1 MGLTAVLDRID
12 YEIIAELQ
20 KNARLSNK
28 DLARRVDLAPSS
40 CHARVRALQAA
51 GVFRGF
57 HAEVEPE
64 VLGIQQQA
72 LIFVGLSRH
81 NREVVEQFVGEVT
94 ELPEVVRLFN
104 ISGQMDFVLQ
114 VVARDTLH
122 LRNFA
127 LDHLASRPEVTRIE
141 TSLVFDQVGKAALP
155 RLAKDAA

>member
-1 MGLTAVLDRID
+1 MLDRID
-12 YEIIAELQ
+12 YKIIDELQ
-20 KNARLSNK
+20 NNARLSNK
-28 DLARRVDLAPSS
+28 DLARRVNLSPSS
-40 CHARVRALQAA
+40 CHARVRALQAS

-57 HAEVEPE
+57 HATVEPE
-64 VLGIQQQA
+64 ALGIHQQA

-81 NREVVEQFVGEVT
+81 NREVVETFVSEVT
-94 ELPEVVRLFN
+94 ALPEVVHLFN
-104 ISGQMDFVLQ
+104 VSGQMDFVLQ

-155 RLAKDAA
+155 ALDAAGN

>member
-1 MGLTAVLDRID
+1 MLDRID
-12 YEIIAELQ
+12 YKIIAELQ

-81 NREVVEQFVGEVT
+81 NREVVEAFVGEVT

-141 TSLVFDQVGKAALP
+141 TSLVFDQVGKAVLP
-155 RLAKDAA
+155 RLAKDEA

>member
-1 MGLTAVLDRID
+1 MPDRID
-12 YEIIAELQ
+12 YKIIDELQ
-20 KNARLSNK
+20 NNARLSNK

-57 HAEVEPE
+57 HAEVAPE
-64 VLGIQQQA
+64 VLGIRQQA

-81 NREVVEQFVGEVT
+81 NRAVVERFVDEVT
-94 ELPEVVRLFN
+94 ALPEVVHLFN
-104 ISGQMDFVLQ
+104 VSGQMDFVIQ

-141 TSLVFDQVGKAALP
+141 TALVFDQVGKAALP
-155 RLAKDAA
+155 RLAEDDA